1 LIDISA
7 SGDYMKIE
15 NIPLEKLHI
24 SDLNIR
30 KDHYFGDEED
40 EEFAKNIESIGILQP
55 IVVRPNG
62 DKYEILIGRRRFLSA
77 KKQGDEDI
85 PCIIKDLDAD
95 EALDASI
102 SENVFRKNVDP
113 VTLGEWIKKRLDQG
127 DISLSQ
133 YAKKIG
139 KSKSTLS
146 EWMRMNDLTYELR
159 EEVQKGSVPFNIAL
173 KVARMNLTQ
182 EQEKILADESR
193 SEGFEAFKKAVD
205 RLKSSQ
211 EKRGAPKGLQVIRIN
226 FGMESPEYRELSRL
240 SEKSGKDLGDY
251 CLSILREHVRLSN
264 VDA

>member
-1 LIDISA
+1 
-7 SGDYMKIE
+7 MKIE
-15 NIPLEKLHI
+15 NIPLEKLQI

-30 KDHYFGDEED
+30 KDHQFGDEED
-40 EEFAKNIESIGILQP
+40 DEFTKNIESIGILQP

-62 DKYEILIGRRRFLSA
+62 DQYEILIGRRRFLSA
-77 KKQGDEDI
+77 KQQGTQEI

-113 VTLGEWIKKRLDQG
+113 VTLGEWIKKRLDHG

-146 EWMRMNDLTYELR
+146 EWMRMNDLSHELR
-159 EEVQKGSVPFNIAL
+159 DEVQRGSVPFNYAL
-173 KVARMNLTQ
+173 KVARMNLTS
-182 EQEKILADESR
+182 EQEKMLADESR
-193 SEGFEAFKKAVD
+193 ADGFEAFKKAVD
-205 RLKSSQ
+205 RLKASQ

-226 FGMESPEYRELSRL
+226 FGMESLDYRSLSKL
-240 SEKSGKDLGDY
+240 SAERGMDLGDY
-251 CLSILREHVRLSN
+251 CLSVLLEHIRSSN
-264 VDA
+264 QDNISS